1 MPTVSFSPNIRSHVD
16 VETCEVSGD
25 TVREALEAV
34 LLLHPKLRSYLFDD
48 DGSVRKHIAMIL
60 NSEPVEDRETLSDAT
75 QPEDEIF
82 VMQALSGG

>member
-16 VETCEVSGD
+16 VETCDVSGG